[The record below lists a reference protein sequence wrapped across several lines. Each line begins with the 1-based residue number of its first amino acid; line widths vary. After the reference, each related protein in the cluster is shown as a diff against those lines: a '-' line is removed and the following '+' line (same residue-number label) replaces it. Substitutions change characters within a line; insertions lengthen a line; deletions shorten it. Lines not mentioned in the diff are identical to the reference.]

1 MPVYKSKDNQSRR
14 LQTNTHSIQKKQ
26 ATTDFR
32 KLIAPDISTERLQLQ
47 TSNFNARSDIP
58 QHFNP
63 VQAYGLRDDSA
74 KIDIA
79 DTNTPIQRKI
89 VIPINAY
96 VQGLGVPNNQV
107 TDDQIETYLHI
118 AVSDDLLYCLKLAK
132 NSSDKTTIT
141 NLTQLA
147 KSVSTQNSVAEK
159 ITAIDTLTQAINT
172 YLDAN
177 AQIYEDNY
185 NTDKSGQVLTIPN
198 RKTRYATA
206 PNKVETNG
214 YAHYSLLDKKKE
226 GLKWGDDEG
235 MWNMVGAGIGEDVEN
250 NVYSEAAPSNYNA
263 FPLKQ
268 IPLSKAIELFP
279 KPLIN
284 LIFDVRYQ
292 LETNGTTVI
301 DERTPEEQSRK
312 VKSPNAP
319 GTLRSWH
326 QDSNGHLPDNNFDA
340 DNIPADADD
349 LHTDYTA
356 NSQSGA
362 GSAIDDNNRVDA
374 PIGYAEYTGTGSD
387 WEHNTKIVLDYIN
400 KRVYLT
406 LSHYQYC
413 ALVKIQE
420 KYIFWSSGTQ
430 DFGGAQTN
438 LQNNKKGHPG
448 KEHIW
453 LSPWM
458 EIMM

>member
-1 MPVYKSKDNQSRR
+1 MLIHESKDNQLDRHR
-14 LQTNTHSIQKKQ
+14 TNTQSIQKKQ

-32 KLIAPDISTERLQLQ
+32 KLIAPDISTESLQLQ
-47 TSNFNARSDIP
+47 TSNFKASDIP
-58 QHFNP
+58 QYFNP
-63 VQAYGLRDDSA
+63 VQAYGLRDDSTKLHISDSNA
-74 KIDIA
+74 
-79 DTNTPIQRKI
+79 PIQRKI

-96 VQGLGVPNNQV
+96 IQGLGVPNNQI
-107 TDDQIETYLHI
+107 TDDQIDNYLHI
-118 AVSDDLLYCLKLAK
+118 VINDDLFYCITLANK
-132 NSSDKTTIT
+132 SKDKTTIT
-141 NLTQLA
+141 NLKQLA
-147 KSVSTQNSVAEK
+147 KSIHKQNSVDAK

-177 AQIYEDNY
+177 AQTWEDNY
-185 NTDKSGQVLTIPN
+185 NADKSGQVLTIPN

-206 PNKVETNG
+206 PDTVETNG
-214 YAHYSLLDKKKE
+214 YVHSSILDQKKE

-235 MWNMVGAGIGEDVEN
+235 MWNMVGQGIGDDVEN
-250 NVYSEAAPSNYNA
+250 DVYSEAAPRNHNA
-263 FPLKQ
+263 LSLKQ

-292 LETNGTTVI
+292 LETNGNTVI

-312 VKSPNAP
+312 VKSPTEP

-326 QDSNGHLPDNNFDA
+326 QDSHGSLPDNNFDA
-340 DNIPADADD
+340 ENIPAGAGG
-349 LHTDYTA
+349 LHTDYKDH
-356 NSQSGA
+356 SQSGA
-362 GSAIDDNNRVDA
+362 GSSIDDNNRINA

-413 ALVKIQE
+413 ALVKIQG
-420 KYIFWSSGTQ
+420 KYTFWSSGTQ

-438 LQNNKKGHPG
+438 LQSNEKGHPG
-448 KEHIW
+448 KQHIW